1 MSNPLSSG
9 ATRNNRGRT
18 GGRSLHRCRNC
29 LGPGLACTRAR
40 AGTLPR
46 RGRARARRAA
56 GHRRRPRQRP
66 QGRPRGGPARS
77 SPPRRV
83 RRFRAACWELTGR
96 GASRTP
102 APQIKP
108 PLCFSRANADITVSV
123 IDAVLSE
130 MPADPEQ
137 LRGVVPL
144 HHEGLRQERALFST
158 CTVARGGVR
167 KRGGT

>member
-1 MSNPLSSG
+1 MDR
-9 ATRNNRGRT
+9 A
-18 GGRSLHRCRNC
+18 SLA
-29 LGPGLACTRAR
+29 PAPAQAR
-40 AGTLPR
+40 FLVEA
-46 RGRARARRAA
+46 ARARGVLLGTDGVHDNVLKVGPEA
-56 GHRRRPRQRP
+56 GP
-66 QGRPRGGPARS
+66 PARP
-77 SPPRRV
+77 PPRRV

-144 HHEGLRQERALFST
+144 HHEGLRQERALFPT